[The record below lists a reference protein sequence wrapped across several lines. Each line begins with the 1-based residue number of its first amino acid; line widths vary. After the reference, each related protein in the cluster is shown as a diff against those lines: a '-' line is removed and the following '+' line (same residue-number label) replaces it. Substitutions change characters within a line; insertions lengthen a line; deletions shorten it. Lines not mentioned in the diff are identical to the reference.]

1 MSTRL
6 KMVRGTLRFRGHEDD
21 PSSDYVIPPSA
32 LSRSEPNAIAA
43 HSYEQLAGDVD
54 TAIRNSYGLPRLVL
68 HKLEGPNTDTI
79 RQPDANPF
87 GTVHDQTYGWFP

>member
-1 MSTRL
+1 MSARL
-6 KMVRGTLRFRGHEDD
+6 KMVRGTLRFRGHEG
-21 PSSDYVIPPSA
+21 PSNDYVISPSA

-54 TAIRNSYGLPRLVL
+54 TAIRNSYGLLRLVL
-68 HKLEGPNTDTI
+68 HKLEGPNMDTI

-87 GTVHDQTYGWFP
+87 GTVHDQTYERFP

>member
-1 MSTRL
+1 MSARL
-6 KMVRGTLRFRGHEDD
+6 KMVRGTLRFRGHEG

-54 TAIRNSYGLPRLVL
+54 TAIRNSYGLLRLVL
-68 HKLEGPNTDTI
+68 HKL
-79 RQPDANPF
+79 
-87 GTVHDQTYGWFP
+87 